1 MTLDRSL
8 SWVQSN
14 RRRAERATPV
24 GQLVAKMAESMS
36 ARGEAEEVAVVMT
49 DLVDDEFRKHCRVAG
64 QRNGPWVVNVDA
76 PALVYPMRLRWS
88 ARLREALSQAGG
100 RRLGRELLF
109 AYGSAGVDIPERGNA
124 SSTIEGQSTSEG
136 VGT

>member
-14 RRRAERATPV
+14 RRRAERATLV
-24 GQLVAKMAESMS
+24 GQLVAKLAASMP
-36 ARGEAEEVAVVMT
+36 ARGEAEEVAAVMA
-49 DLVDDEFRKHCRVAG
+49 DLVDGEFRKHCRVAG

-100 RRLGRELLF
+100 RRLARELLF
-109 AYGSAGVDIPERGNA
+109 VYGSAGVDIPEQGNA
-124 SSTIEGQSTSEG
+124 SSAIE
-136 VGT
+136 

>member
-1 MTLDRSL
+1 MTVDRRL

-24 GQLVAKMAESMS
+24 GQLVAKMAASLP
-36 ARGEAEEVAVVMT
+36 ARGEAEEVAAVMA
-49 DLVDDEFRKHCRVAG
+49 DQVDGEFRKHCRVAG

-88 ARLREALSQAGG
+88 ARLREALSRAGG
-100 RRLGRELLF
+100 RRLERELLF
-109 AYGSAGVDIPERGNA
+109 VYGSAGVDIPEHGNA
-124 SSTIEGQSTSEG
+124 SSAIE
-136 VGT
+136 